1 MPPNKER
8 ALREIEEV
16 RHWDGPTGQV
26 ETFAIIAL
34 NTIKRWAPR
43 NSVYVEQAEREFGG
57 EEQGYALMRVL
68 DALKWD
74 IEHDRLADFAAV
86 VHADLFADLLAQS
99 EHLLDNGYRRAA
111 AILAGSVLEEQ
122 LSKMTTR
129 AGLALRTDR
138 GSPLTAGPLNA
149 NLYSASVYTLAV
161 KNEVDA
167 WLAIRNPAAHG
178 NPDFDRDYTAD
189 QVRNMIGRV
198 RSFVVDHPA

>member
-16 RHWDGPTGQV
+16 RQWDGHV
-26 ETFAIIAL
+26 ETFAILAL

-57 EEQGYALMRVL
+57 EEQGYELMRVL
-68 DALKWD
+68 EALKWD
-74 IEHDRLADFAAV
+74 IEHDRLADFVAV

-99 EHLLDNGYRRAA
+99 EHLLDHGYLRAA

-129 AGLALRTDR
+129 AGLALHNDR
-138 GSPLTAGPLNA
+138 GSPLTAGPLNTK
-149 NLYSASVYTLAV
+149 LYSADVYTLAV

-178 NPDFDRDYTAD
+178 APDFDRDYTAD
-189 QVRNMIGRV
+189 QVKNMICRV